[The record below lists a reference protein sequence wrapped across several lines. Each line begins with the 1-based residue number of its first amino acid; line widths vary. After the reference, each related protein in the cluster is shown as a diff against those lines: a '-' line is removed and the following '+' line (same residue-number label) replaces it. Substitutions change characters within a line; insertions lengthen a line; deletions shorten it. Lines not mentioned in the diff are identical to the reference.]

1 MSFIRMYSLW
11 LAWVSGAALAL
22 APGSGVAGE
31 PAGGVDFARDV
42 RPLFTTHCT
51 ACHGGVKQAGG
62 LSFISRDQALAEA
75 DSGSAAIV
83 PGDPEGS
90 ELLRRV
96 ASTDEAERMPP
107 PEHGRGLSAEE
118 IDVLRAWIA
127 AGAEWQAHQ
136 VERHPAKPLSRPG
149 RRRRSQALGGQ
160 PRCHE
165 AIEARLS
172 PG

>member
-1 MSFIRMYSLW
+1 MSSSRMLSLW
-11 LAWVSGAALAL
+11 LGWVSGAALAL
-22 APGSGVAGE
+22 APGSGVTDE

-62 LSFISRDQALAEA
+62 LSFVARDRALAEA
-75 DSGSAAIV
+75 DSGSMAIV

-107 PEHGRGLSAEE
+107 PENGRGLSADE

-127 AGAEWQAHQ
+127 AGAEWQAHWSF
-136 VERHPAKPLSRPG
+136 EPPRDPAPPAVPDPAWV
-149 RRRRSQALGGQ
+149 QA
-160 PRCHE
+160 
-165 AIEARLS
+165 S
-172 PG
+172 